1 MLLIKWKK
9 KHGLKSN
16 PGLVLIGFWN
26 NWAPFFF
33 FFGSNSKSH
42 NHFEVSQWYITW
54 ACVAFLFC
62 HLIIVKPRVAQ
73 WAGISNY

>member
-1 MLLIKWKK
+1 MLLIKRKK
-9 KHGLKSN
+9 KRGLKSN
-16 PGLVLIGFWN
+16 PGLVLIGLCN
-26 NWAPFFF
+26 NWALV

-54 ACVAFLFC
+54 ACVTFPFC
-62 HLIIVKPRVAQ
+62 HLIIVKPRVAE